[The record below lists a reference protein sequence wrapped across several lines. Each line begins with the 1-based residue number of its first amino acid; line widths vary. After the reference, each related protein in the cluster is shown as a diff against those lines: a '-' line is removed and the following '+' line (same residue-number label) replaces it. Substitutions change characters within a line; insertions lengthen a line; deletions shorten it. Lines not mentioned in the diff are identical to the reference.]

1 MVGAEVGCRVFTSP
15 SASEVAEVAPFSSA
29 AGTAGRGSVVLS
41 GGSRRVGLGS
51 ALTASPTASSTDS
64 STSGAL
70 QLLSAATGGADCGRL
85 GSQEGRLSKA
95 LAC

>member
-1 MVGAEVGCRVFTSP
+1 M
-15 SASEVAEVAPFSSA
+15 APFSSA
-29 AGTAGRGSVVLS
+29 GGAAGRGSVVLS
-41 GGSRRVGLGS
+41 GGSGSVGLGS
-51 ALTASPTASSTDS
+51 VLTGLAASPTASSTDS

-70 QLLSAATGGADCGRL
+70 QLLLSAATGGAICGRL